1 MQLVII
7 SWKKKAWKET
17 CLVPFRCFFIMP
29 FYTLLQMTN
38 KISNS
43 NWNEKIASCKKEKEK
58 MLTSL

>member
-7 SWKKKAWKET
+7 SWKKKTWKET

-43 NWNEKIASCKKEKEK
+43 YWSIMIMVQETKNTI
-58 MLTSL
+58 L